1 MPLPPDY
8 LERVYAGVL
17 GKIIGVYLGRPFEGW
32 TYEAISQHLGEI
44 NYYVHDK
51 LDRPLI
57 VTDDDIS
64 GTFTFIRALEDYGYD
79 PEISPAQIGQT
90 WLNYLIEEQTV
101 LWWGGMGNSTEHTAY
116 LRLKQG
122 YEPPYSGSVELN
134 GKVVAEQ
141 IGAQI
146 FIDGWALVA
155 PGNPEFAADL
165 AARAGSVSHGGEAV
179 YGAQCLAA
187 MEAQAFVESD
197 INKLIDT
204 GLSVIPNDS
213 VIYAM
218 INDIREW
225 HAKEPDWRKGRELL
239 DQHYGYHIYGGN
251 CHMVPNHGLMILS
264 LLYGDDDFQRTLMIV
279 NTSGWD
285 TDCNSGNI
293 GCLMGIKDG
302 LAGLSTGPDYR
313 GPVADRMYIPT
324 ADGGNAITDAV
335 SQTLRLVNAGRALH
349 GQAPIA
355 PKDGARYHFDLP
367 GAVQGFM
374 NEDSIEARDV
384 VAISNIEAPELSSNG
399 DRLLALEYAGLAP
412 GRVGRVETATFV
424 PSAEVNAQF
433 EGPGYSLMASPA
445 LSPGQTIRAR
455 VLADGGNAVAVD
467 VAIYVQHYNREDGLD
482 LLEGAGARLSAGDVA
497 ELEWQVPDLEGY
509 PIAKVGLQIC
519 GARSASG
526 AVYLD
531 WLTWDGAPSVR
542 LKRPHAHNFARWD
555 RKLSGL
561 MWKRA
566 WVNGLDAAKGKM
578 VFMDF
583 YPETY
588 RLIQNEGRGLMMH
601 GCRDWTDY
609 QVSASVTPHM
619 CKAGGLGA
627 RVQGMKRHYALL
639 CDEESTRL
647 VATLEGDDT
656 VLAEASGGW
665 TLGNEHQL
673 ALKVEGNTL
682 SGFLDGQLVVKAED
696 PDARFAGG
704 GIALV
709 CEEGRIGCENV
720 EVRPITP
727 L

>member
-1 MPLPPDY
+1 MALPKDY

-17 GKIIGVYLGRPFEGW
+17 GKLIGVYLGRPFEGW

-44 NYYVHDK
+44 NYYVHDR
-51 LDRPLI
+51 LGVPLI

-64 GTFTFIRALEDYGYD
+64 GTFTFVRALEDYGYD
-79 PEISPAQIGQT
+79 RDLTPAQIGQT

-122 YEPPYSGSVELN
+122 YEPPLSGSVELN

-146 FIDGWALVA
+146 FIDGWAMVA
-155 PGNPEFAADL
+155 PGDPEYAADL
-165 AARAGSVSHGGEAV
+165 AGRAGSVSHGGEAV

-204 GLSVIPNDS
+204 GLSVIPKDS
-213 VIYAM
+213 VIYTM
-218 INDIREW
+218 INDIRDW
-225 HAKEPDWRKGRELL
+225 HAKEPDWRAGRELL
-239 DQHYGYHIYGGN
+239 AERYGYHIYGGN
-251 CHMVPNHGLMILS
+251 CHMVPNHGLMIFS

-279 NTSGWD
+279 NTCGWD

-335 SQTLRLVNAGRALH
+335 TQTVRLVNTARAMQ
-349 GQAPIA
+349 GMGPIA

-367 GAVQGFM
+367 GAAQGFM

-384 VAISNIEAPELSSNG
+384 VAISNVHAPDLSAKG
-399 DRLLALEYAGLAP
+399 ERLLALDYAGLAP

-424 PSAEVNAQF
+424 PSAEVNAHF
-433 EGPGYSLMASPA
+433 EKGGYALMSCPR

-455 VLADGGNAVAVD
+455 ALADSGNDSAVD
-467 VAIYVQHYNREDGLD
+467 VSVYVQHYNREDGLD
-482 LLEGAGARLSAGDVA
+482 VLEGAGQSLAAGDSA

-509 PIAKVGLQIC
+509 PIAKVGIQIS
-519 GARSASG
+519 GTGSASG
-526 AVYLD
+526 RVYLD
-531 WLTWDGAPSVR
+531 WLTWDGAPNVR
-542 LKRPHAHNFARWD
+542 LKRPYKLDFARWN
-555 RKLSGL
+555 RKMSGM

-566 WVNGLDAAKGKM
+566 WVNGLDAAKGRM
-578 VFMDF
+578 VFLDF

-588 RLIQNEGRGLMMH
+588 RLIQNDGRGLMIH

-609 QVSASVTPHM
+609 QVSAKLRPHM
-619 CKAGGLGA
+619 CKAGGLGV
-627 RVQGMKRHYALL
+627 RVQGMKRYYALL
-639 CDEESTRL
+639 CDEDSVRL
-647 VATLEGDDT
+647 VAAFEGEDT
-656 VLAEASGGW
+656 ILAQSIGGW
-665 TLGNEHQL
+665 TLGRETEL
-673 ALKVEGNTL
+673 ALKIEGNAL
-682 SGFLDGQLVVKAED
+682 AGYVDGKLVVKAED
-696 PDARFAGG
+696 PDARYAGG
-704 GIALV
+704 GIALIS
-709 CEEGRIGCENV
+709 EEGRIACEDV
-720 EVRPITP
+720 AVRP

>member
-1 MPLPPDY
+1 MSLPSDY

-32 TYEAISQHLGEI
+32 TYEAISERLGEI
-44 NYYVHDK
+44 NYYVHDR
-51 LDRPLI
+51 LGVPLI

-122 YEPPYSGSVELN
+122 VEAPLSGSVELN

-155 PGNPEFAADL
+155 PGDPEFAADL
-165 AARAGSVSHGGEAV
+165 AGRAGSVSHGGEAV

-204 GLSVIPNDS
+204 GASVIPNDS
-213 VIYAM
+213 IIYAM

-239 DQHYGYHIYGGN
+239 AERYGYHIYGGN
-251 CHMVPNHGLMILS
+251 CHMVPNHGLMIFS
-264 LLYGDDDFQRTLMIV
+264 MLYGDDDFQRTLMIV

-302 LAGLSTGPDYR
+302 LAGLAAGPDYR

-335 SQTLRLVNAGRALH
+335 AQSVRLVNTGRALR
-349 GQAPIA
+349 GLAPIA
-355 PKDGARYHFDLP
+355 PKDGALYHFDLP

-374 NEDSIEARDV
+374 NQDSIEARDV
-384 VAISNIEAPELSSNG
+384 VAISNVQAPELSNRG
-399 DRLLALEYAGLAP
+399 ERLLALDFAGLAP

-424 PSAEVNAQF
+424 PSAEINAHF
-433 EGPGYSLMASPA
+433 EKGGYGLMSSPR
-445 LSPGQTIRAR
+445 LNPGQTIRAR
-455 VLADGGNAVAVD
+455 VVSAEGNASAVD
-467 VAIYVQHYNREDGLD
+467 VALYVQHYDSKDD
-482 LLEGAGARLSAGDVA
+482 LTRLEGSGANLSAGQSA

-509 PIAKVGLQIC
+509 PIATVGLQIS
-519 GARSASG
+519 GTGSASG
-526 AVYLD
+526 RIYLD
-531 WLTWDGAPSVR
+531 WLTWDGMPSLR
-542 LKRPHAHNFARWD
+542 LKRPHSRDFARWD
-555 RKLSGL
+555 RRMSGL

-566 WVNGLDAAKGKM
+566 WVNGLDAAKGRM
-578 VFMDF
+578 VYMDF

-588 RLIQNEGRGLMMH
+588 RLIQNEGRGLMMT

-609 QVSASVTPHM
+609 QVSAKITPHM

-627 RVQGMKRHYALL
+627 RVQGMKRHYAML
-639 CDEESTRL
+639 CDEAGVRL
-647 VATLEGDDT
+647 VSTLEGQDT

-665 TLGNEHQL
+665 TLGTEHEL
-673 ALKVEGNTL
+673 ALKVQGNTL
-682 SGFLDGQLVVKAED
+682 AGYLDGALVVKAED
-696 PDARFAGG
+696 PEARFAGG

-709 CEEGRIGCENV
+709 CEEGRIGCEDV
-720 EVRPITP
+720 EVRPI
-727 L
+727 

>member
-17 GKIIGVYLGRPFEGW
+17 GKLIGVYLGRPFEGW
-32 TYEAISQHLGEI
+32 SYEAISEHLGEI

-51 LDRPLI
+51 LNVPLI

-79 PEISPAQIGQT
+79 RDVSAAQIGQT

-116 LRLKQG
+116 LRLKEGCQ
-122 YEPPYSGSVELN
+122 PPLSGSVELN

-155 PGNPEFAADL
+155 PGDPEL
-165 AARAGSVSHGGEAV
+165 AAALAGRAGSVSHGGEAI

-204 GLSVIPNDS
+204 GLSVIPADS
-213 VIYAM
+213 IIATM

-239 DQHYGYHIYGGN
+239 AERYGYHIYGGN
-251 CHMVPNHGLMILS
+251 CHMVPNHGLMIFS

-279 NTSGWD
+279 NTCGWD

-302 LAGLSTGPDYR
+302 LAGLSTGPDFR
-313 GPVADRMYIPT
+313 GPVADRLYIPT
-324 ADGGNAITDAV
+324 ADGGNAISDAV
-335 SQTLRLVNAGRALH
+335 TQTVRLVNAGRALQ
-349 GQAPIA
+349 GLAPVA
-355 PKDGARYHFDLP
+355 PKKGARYHFDLP

-374 NEDSIEARDV
+374 NQDTVEARDV
-384 VAISNIEAPELSSNG
+384 VAISNVPASELSDSG
-399 DRLLALEYAGLAP
+399 ERLLALDYSALAP
-412 GRVGRVETATFV
+412 GRVGRVQTSTFV
-424 PSAEVNAQF
+424 PSAEVNAHF
-433 EGPGYSLMASPA
+433 EKGGYSLMASPS

-455 VLADGGNAVAVD
+455 VLAGESNASPVAVAL
-467 VAIYVQHYNREDGLD
+467 YVEHYNSEDGLD
-482 LLEGAGARLSAGDVA
+482 VLVGDGAELSAGGVA

-509 PIAKVGLQIC
+509 PIAAVGVQIS
-519 GARSASG
+519 GAGSASG
-526 AVYLD
+526 RLYLD
-531 WLTWDGAPSVR
+531 WLTWDGAPNVR
-542 LKRPHAHNFARWD
+542 LKRPHKRDFSRWD
-555 RKLSGL
+555 RNMGGI
-561 MWKRA
+561 MWRRA
-566 WVNGLDAAKGKM
+566 WVNGLDAARGRM

-588 RLIQNEGRGLMMH
+588 RMIQNVGRGLLMH
-601 GCRDWTDY
+601 GCREWTDY
-609 QVSASVTPHM
+609 QVSARMTPHM

-639 CDEESTRL
+639 CDEDSVRL
-647 VATLEGDDT
+647 VSSLEGEDT

-665 TLGNEHQL
+665 TLGEEHQL
-673 ALKVEGNTL
+673 SLKVEGNSL
-682 SGFLDGQLVVKAED
+682 AGYLNGRLAVKADD
-696 PDARFAGG
+696 PEARFSGG

-709 CEEGRIGCENV
+709 CEEGRIGCEDV
-720 EVRPITP
+720 EVRPI
-727 L
+727 

>member
-1 MPLPPDY
+1 MALPSDY

-32 TYEAISQHLGEI
+32 TYEAIMQHLGEI

-51 LDRPLI
+51 LNVPLI

-79 PEISPAQIGQT
+79 PEISAAQIGHT
-90 WLNYLIEEQTV
+90 WMNYLIEEQTV

-122 YEPPYSGSVELN
+122 VEPPLSGSVELN

-165 AARAGSVSHGGEAV
+165 AGRAGSVSHGGEAV

-204 GLSVIPNDS
+204 GQSVIPQDS
-213 VIYAM
+213 IIYRM
-218 INDIREW
+218 IDDIRGW
-225 HAKEPDWRKGRELL
+225 HAQEPDWRKGRELL
-239 DQHYGYHIYGGN
+239 QESYGYHIYGGN

-264 LLYGDDDFQRTLMIV
+264 LLYGDDDFQKTLMIV

-293 GCLMGIKDG
+293 GCLMGIKNG

-313 GPVADRMYIPT
+313 TPVADRMYIPT
-324 ADGGNAITDAV
+324 ADGGNAITDAAA
-335 SQTLRLVNAGRALH
+335 QALRLANTGRAMQGLV
-349 GQAPIA
+349 ALE
-355 PKDGARYHFDLP
+355 PKGGARYHFELP
-367 GAVQGFM
+367 GSVQGFM
-374 NEDSIEARDV
+374 CDESIDAQGV
-384 VAISNIEAPELSSNG
+384 VTVSNAHAPELSADG
-399 DRLLALEYAGLAP
+399 ERLLALDYAGLAS
-412 GRVGRVETATFV
+412 GRVGRALTATFV
-424 PSAEVNAQF
+424 PSVEVNDHF
-433 EGPGYSLMASPA
+433 EKGGYGLMASPQ
-445 LSPGQTIRAR
+445 LSPGQTIWAR
-455 VLADGGNAVAVD
+455 VLADSGNESAVD
-467 VAIYVQHYNREDGLD
+467 ISLVVQHYNREDGLD
-482 LLEGAGARLSAGDVA
+482 ILAGPTQTLSAGESA

-509 PIAKVGLQIC
+509 PIAKVGLQIT
-519 GARSASG
+519 GGGGTSG
-526 AVYLD
+526 RVYLD
-531 WLTWDGAPSVR
+531 ALCWHGAPNVR
-542 LKRPHAHNFARWD
+542 LKRPHARDFSRWD
-555 RKLSGL
+555 RKLTGM

-566 WVNGLDAAKGKM
+566 WVNGLDAARGRM
-578 VFMDF
+578 VFIDR

-609 QVSASVTPHM
+609 QVSATITPHM

-639 CDEESTRL
+639 CDEDSTRL
-647 VATLEGDDT
+647 VSSLEGEDT
-656 VLAEASGGW
+656 ILAEAAGGW
-665 TLGNEHQL
+665 TLGDAHEL

-682 SGFLDGQLVVKAED
+682 SGYLNGALVVKAQ
-696 PDARFAGG
+696 DAENRYAGG

-709 CEEGRIGCENV
+709 CEEGRIACE
-720 EVRPITP
+720 EVAVTPI
-727 L
+727 

>member
-1 MPLPPDY
+1 MTLPPDY

-17 GKIIGVYLGRPFEGW
+17 GKLIGVYLGRPFEGW
-32 TYEAISQHLGEI
+32 TYEAISEHLGEI

-51 LDRPLI
+51 LGVPLI

-64 GTFTFIRALEDYGYD
+64 GTFTFVRALEDYGYD
-79 PEISPAQIGQT
+79 PNVTAAQIGKT

-122 YEPPYSGSVELN
+122 IDAPRSGSIALN

-146 FIDGWALVA
+146 FIDGWAMAA
-155 PGNPEFAADL
+155 PGDPEFAADL
-165 AARAGSVSHGGEAV
+165 AGRAGSVSHGGEAI

-213 VIYAM
+213 IIYAM

-225 HAKEPDWRKGRELL
+225 RAKEPDWRAGRELL
-239 DQHYGYHIYGGN
+239 ADRYGYHIYGGN
-251 CHMVPNHGLMILS
+251 CHMVPNHGLMIFS

-279 NTSGWD
+279 NTCGWD

-302 LAGLSTGPDYR
+302 LAGLSSGPDYR

-335 SQTLRLVNAGRALH
+335 TQTVRLVNTGRALQ
-349 GQAPIA
+349 GLAPIA

-374 NEDSIEARDV
+374 NEDSIAARDV
-384 VAISNIEAPELSSNG
+384 VSISNVCAPDLSSNG
-399 DRLLALEYAGLAP
+399 ERLLALDYAGLAP

-424 PSAEVNAQF
+424 PSAAVNAHF
-433 EGPGYSLMASPA
+433 ENRGYKLLASPR
-445 LSPGQTIRAR
+445 LYPGQTISAR
-455 VLADGGNAVAVD
+455 VLADSANASAVEVAL
-467 VAIYVQHYNREDGLD
+467 YVQHYDREDNLQ
-482 LLEGAGARLSAGDVA
+482 LLPGASAEMAAGQT
-497 ELEWQVPDLEGY
+497 EEFEWQIPDLEGY
-509 PIAKVGLQIC
+509 PIAKVGLQIS
-519 GARSASG
+519 GAGSASG
-526 AVYLD
+526 RVYLD
-531 WLTWDGAPSVR
+531 WLTWDGTPNVR
-542 LKRPHAHNFARWD
+542 LKRPHARDFSRWD
-555 RKLSGL
+555 RNLGGL

-566 WVNGLDAAKGKM
+566 WVNGLDAARGGM
-578 VFMDF
+578 VFLDL

-588 RLIQNEGRGLMMH
+588 RLIQNDGRGLLMT

-609 QVSASVTPHM
+609 EVSASITPHM

-639 CDEESTRL
+639 CDEEGVRL
-647 VATLEGDDT
+647 VSALEGEDT
-656 VLAEASGGW
+656 ILAEASGGW
-665 TLGNEHQL
+665 TLGDEHQL
-673 ALKVEGNTL
+673 ALKVQGSTL
-682 SGFLDGQLVVKAED
+682 SGYLDGKLMVKADD

-704 GIALV
+704 GVALI
-709 CEEGRIGCENV
+709 CEEGRIGCEDV
-720 EVRPITP
+720 EVRP